1 MQPAKKIELTEFC
14 QVKEKLGFERACEI
28 FRENIH
34 RQQLAAENPHVVYPL
49 EIYSLSDT
57 PQDQMT
63 RERCHSCDVMIPC
76 LHFAIEV
83 QLPNHVY
90 GGLNH
95 QEREILESRYL
106 ELFGPDAKPAESELE
121 QLRRESE
128 FWRLLTSQIKLGE
141 VQNF

>member
-14 QVKEKLGFERACEI
+14 QTKKKYGFDQACEI

-34 RQQLAAENPHVVYPL
+34 HQQLAAENPHVIYPL

-57 PQDQMT
+57 PQDKMT
-63 RERCHSCDVMIPC
+63 RERCHYCDVRIPC

-95 QEREILESRYL
+95 QEREVLEQRYL

-121 QLRRESE
+121 MSQRKSE
-128 FWRLLTSQIKLGE
+128 FWRLLTSQIELGE

>member
-1 MQPAKKIELTEFC
+1 MPTAKKIELTEFC
-14 QVKEKLGFERACEI
+14 QLKVKLGFDRACEI

-57 PQDQMT
+57 PQDKMT
-63 RERCHSCDVMIPC
+63 RERCQNCYEEIAC

-95 QEREILESRYL
+95 QERAALEVRFL
-106 ELFGPDAKPAESELE
+106 ELFGPDAPPIESDMELS
-121 QLRRESE
+121 RRESE
-128 FWRLLTSQIKLGE
+128 YWHLLEAQTKVSRIS
-141 VQNF
+141 